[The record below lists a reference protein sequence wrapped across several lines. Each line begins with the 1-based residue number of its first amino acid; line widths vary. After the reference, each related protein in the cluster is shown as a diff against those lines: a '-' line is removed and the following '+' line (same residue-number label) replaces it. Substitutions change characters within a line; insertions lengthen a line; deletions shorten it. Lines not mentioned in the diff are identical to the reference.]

1 MRWGPPA
8 GAYHRG
14 MTTLLEVL
22 AALVPSIGVG
32 LLFYLAIRSLMNADR
47 NERAALARI
56 DAELEKENEQGSSA
70 ASA

>member
-1 MRWGPPA
+1 
-8 GAYHRG
+8 

-56 DAELEKENEQGSSA
+56 DAELEKENERGKSA